1 MATVNKIRYRSQSAG
16 TVSRVKN
23 YIEREDKT
31 FCEEL
36 GRKLV
41 TGLNCSPDF
50 ADREFIAARES
61 HRKESKTWFHHY
73 TQSFS
78 PKEKVTP
85 EEAHRIAVE
94 FAERAW
100 PEHEVVIA
108 THLDAEHLHSHF
120 LINAVSF
127 KTGKLLHEGPNNIR
141 QLRNLSDEICLEHGL
156 SVLKNTQKQNVGISA
171 REYRSAEKGESWK
184 FRLMSTI
191 DECMRYAGTKS
202 EFIALMRSEGYDV
215 KWTDERKSITYTT
228 PNGKKCRDIKLHE
241 EKYLKENMDYE
252 FEYRRVESA
261 QSHGRV
267 DGAFGST
274 GGYGNRKELEGA
286 AEFGKSSVGA
296 AGGYG
301 RTASRADDQRGRRG
315 FADGDRRGLAG
326 AVISA
331 SFGDRG
337 IRKTGWEYERELFE
351 KHKFAGAEV
360 REFNLSGAAFS
371 GGGNLSHR
379 QSSAS
384 MGCGKL
390 NSIAH
395 AALSV
400 LRLADDFSRFT
411 SDRPVSPAPM
421 HIDRKRWRELL
432 RKRLAMGHKI
442 DDHEEKRMEMKGF

>member
-23 YIEREDKT
+23 YIERDDKT
-31 FCEEL
+31 FCKEL
-36 GRKLV
+36 DRKLV

-50 ADREFIAARES
+50 ADREFIATRES

-100 PEHEVVIA
+100 PEHEVIIA

-127 KTGKLLHEGPNNIR
+127 KTGKLLHEGPNNIS

-156 SVLKNTQKQNVGISA
+156 SVLKNTQKQTGGISA

-191 DECMRYAGTKS
+191 DECMRYAGS
-202 EFIALMRSEGYDV
+202 RAEFIALMRSEGYDV

-228 PNGKKCRDIKLHE
+228 PSGKKCRDIKLHE

-261 QSHGRV
+261 QSQGRV

-301 RTASRADDQRGRRG
+301 RTAPRADDLQRRRES
-315 FADGDRRGLAG
+315 AISDRRELAG
-326 AVISA
+326 AVIPA
-331 SFGDRG
+331 SIGDRG
-337 IRKTGWEYERELFE
+337 VRKTGWEYERELFE
-351 KHKFAGAEV
+351 KHKFAGIEV
-360 REFNLSGAAFS
+360 REFNYGGAAFS
-371 GGGNLSHR
+371 REGNIPHR
-379 QSSAS
+379 QSSAP
-384 MGCGKL
+384 MGGGKL

-411 SDRPVSPAPM
+411 SDRPVSLAPM

-432 RKRLAMGHKI
+432 RKRLATGHKI
-442 DDHEEKRMEMKGF
+442 DDHEDYGMKMY